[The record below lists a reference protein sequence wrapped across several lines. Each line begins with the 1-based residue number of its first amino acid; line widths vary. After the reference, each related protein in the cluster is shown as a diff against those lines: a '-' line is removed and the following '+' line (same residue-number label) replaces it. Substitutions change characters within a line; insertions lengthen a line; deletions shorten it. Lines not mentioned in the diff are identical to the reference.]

1 MAALGHACEPRVDE
15 AIRPLIVERL
25 ELRDEE
31 VHRRTTVEDEHVP
44 DILEQDPGDAATFE
58 QTEDFSHET

>member
-1 MAALGHACEPRVDE
+1 MGAVGGAEGIVHIDIGDFGQFLGEHRV
-15 AIRPLIVERL
+15 ISLFFIVIA
-25 ELRDEE
+25 
-31 VHRRTTVEDEHVP
+31 